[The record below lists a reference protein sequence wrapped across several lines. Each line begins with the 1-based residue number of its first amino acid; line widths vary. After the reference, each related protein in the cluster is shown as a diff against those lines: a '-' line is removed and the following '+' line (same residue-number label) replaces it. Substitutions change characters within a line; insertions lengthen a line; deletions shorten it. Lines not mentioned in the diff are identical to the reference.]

1 MTMERYL
8 ITENDQWAIYSTGMT
23 RSMQKDLDSFS
34 THGVRIGD
42 RYKIYLGEMKSTKD
56 TYFLIFD
63 RRTGA
68 AVRYFR
74 DYKEIDV
81 AKLILEMQ
89 LMDEDNIVE
98 MAKRRLEE

>member
-1 MTMERYL
+1 MTTDKYL

-23 RSMQKDLDSFS
+23 RIMQKDLDSFTS
-34 THGVRIGD
+34 HGVRIGD
-42 RYKIYLGEMKSTKD
+42 RYRIYLGEKKD
-56 TYFLIFD
+56 VQDTCFLIFD

-68 AVRYFR
+68 AVHYFN
-74 DYKEIDV
+74 DYREIDLQ
-81 AKLILEMQ
+81 KMILEMM